1 MRESPPNVYEMTSV
15 LGPDELNQSFKS
27 FTESRTNMVAS
38 VETLDTKTIATKRVY
53 SEFIVAHSTHGTF
66 GIDSYGFAN
75 KLHKLQFDT
84 ICEMKRLID
93 NRIYGEF
100 YKLRKMMIEFATQ
113 HIVGDVNAE
122 RLAER
127 LAEISA
133 KSAKYPKFKD
143 IVDGETLYCFNMTSD
158 IFADIVSL
166 LRLLMS
172 HMEARAKQLAD
183 SEARTKK
190 GMNIHNLVSA
200 YRYETNVLSEKI
212 SLYSRYAETFV
223 SYHTKYVVRVA
234 EKITAL
240 DSQIVTDAVDVGG

>member
-1 MRESPPNVYEMTSV
+1 MTTPSQT
-15 LGPDELNQSFKS
+15 LGPDELGKSFKT
-27 FTESRTNMVAS
+27 FTESRTAMTKS
-38 VETLDTKTIATKRVY
+38 ITTLDTKTIATKRVY
-53 SEFIVAHSTHGTF
+53 SEFIATHSTHGTF

-100 YKLRKMMIEFATQ
+100 YKLRKMMLEFATQ
-113 HIVGDVNAE
+113 HIVGDVSAE
-122 RLAER
+122 RLV
-127 LAEISA
+127 EISG
-133 KSAKYPKFKD
+133 KSTKYPKFKD
-143 IVDGETLYCFNMTSD
+143 IVDAETLYCFNLTTD
-158 IFADIVSL
+158 IFADIMSL

-172 HMEARAKQLAD
+172 HMEARNKQLED
-183 SEARTKK
+183 SEARTKR

-212 SLYSRYAETFV
+212 SLYSRYVETFV
-223 SYHTKYVVRVA
+223 SYHTKYVARVA

-240 DSQIVTDAVDVGG
+240 NSQISTDAVDAGV